1 MLSEEK
7 LKILQMI
14 QEGHI
19 TAEEGAKLIEA
30 LETSGDE
37 YAQAT
42 IKSRGRTIRIRVT
55 DKESGNTRVNLTLP
69 FGVAR
74 FAQSFIPHAE
84 KSRLKDQGI
93 DLDSLFSDLS
103 DQADGKILEVEDE
116 HSNQKIEIWIE

>member
-14 QEGHI
+14 QEGQI

-30 LETSGDE
+30 LDTGGDE
-37 YAQAT
+37 YAQAA
-42 IKSRGRTIRIRVT
+42 IKNRGRSIKIKVT
-55 DKESGNTRVNLTLP
+55 DKDSGNTRVNLTLP

-84 KSRLKDQGI
+84 KSRLKNQGI

-103 DQADGKILEVEDE
+103 DHADGKILEVDEE

>member
-1 MLSEEK
+1 MLSAEK

-14 QEGHI
+14 QEGQI

-30 LETSGDE
+30 LETGGNE

-42 IKSRGRTIRIRVT
+42 IKSRGKSIKIKVT

-74 FAQSFIPHAE
+74 FAQSFMPRAE
-84 KSRLKDQGI
+84 KIRLKDQGI

-103 DQADGKILEVEDE
+103 DQADGKILEVDDE